1 MVHAMSIN
9 NPDLS
14 DSDHQSLVPAG
25 RLMAGKRGL
34 IMGVA
39 NDRSIAWGIARMLHA
54 QGAQI
59 ALTYQGDTFLKRIQ
73 PLAEQIETSV
83 ILPCDVSDDAAL
95 DQTFDQL
102 GTQMGE
108 IDFVVH
114 AVAYSN
120 KDELK
125 GRYVDTSLAN
135 FLQTM
140 HISCYSFTS
149 VARRAELLMPRGG
162 SMMTL
167 SYIGAERVMPNYNV
181 MGVAKAALEASVR
194 YLANDL
200 GPRNIRVHGV
210 SAGPMKTLAGSAI
223 ANARHVFRTSERMT
237 PMKRSVHLDEIG
249 NTSVYLLSD
258 LSSAVT
264 GQIHYVDCGFHA
276 VGMEPP
282 EEVNGE

>member
-1 MVHAMSIN
+1 MVHAMSA
-9 NPDLS
+9 PTQDLGE
-14 DSDHQSLVPAG
+14 DSYQSRIPAG
-25 RLMAGKRGL
+25 QLMAGKKGL

-59 ALTYQGDTFLKRIQ
+59 ALTYQGDAFLKRIQ
-73 PLAEQIETSV
+73 PLAEQINSTV
-83 ILPCDVSDDAAL
+83 ILPCDVANEDAL

-102 GTQMGE
+102 GTQMGD
-108 IDFVVH
+108 IDFIVH

-125 GRYVDTSLAN
+125 GRYVDTTLAN

-140 HISCYSFTS
+140 QISCYSFTAI
-149 VARRAELLMPRGG
+149 ARRAEALMPSGG
-162 SMMTL
+162 SLLTL

-200 GPRNIRVHGV
+200 GPKNIRVHGL

-223 ANARHVFRTSERMT
+223 ANARYVYRTSERT
-237 PMKRSVHLDEIG
+237 APLKRSVHLDEIG
-249 NTSVYLLSD
+249 NTAVYLLSD
-258 LSSAVT
+258 LSTAVT
-264 GQIHYVDCGFHA
+264 GQTHYVDCGFHA
-276 VGMEPP
+276 VGMQPP
-282 EEVNGE
+282 EDSTEG

>member
-1 MVHAMSIN
+1 MVQAMTAPIN
-9 NPDLS
+9 DMS
-14 DSDHQSLVPAG
+14 DDIHQSRVPVG
-25 RLMAGKRGL
+25 QLMAGKKGL

-59 ALTYQGDTFLKRIQ
+59 ALTYQGDAFLKRIQ
-73 PLAEQIETSV
+73 PLAQQIESDI

-95 DQTFDQL
+95 DRTFDQL
-102 GTQMGE
+102 GQEMGN
-108 IDFVVH
+108 IDFIVH
-114 AVAYSN
+114 AVAYSS

-125 GRYVDTSLAN
+125 GRYVDTTLAN

-140 HISCYSFTS
+140 QISCYSFTS
-149 VARRAELLMPRGG
+149 VARRAEKLMPHGG
-162 SMMTL
+162 SLLTL

-200 GPRNIRVHGV
+200 GPKNIRVHGV

-223 ANARHVFRTSERMT
+223 ANARHVYRTSERT
-237 PMKRSVHLDEIG
+237 APMRRSVHLDEIG
-249 NTSVYLLSD
+249 NTAVYLLSD
-258 LSSAVT
+258 LSTAVT

-282 EEVNGE
+282 EDNSGE